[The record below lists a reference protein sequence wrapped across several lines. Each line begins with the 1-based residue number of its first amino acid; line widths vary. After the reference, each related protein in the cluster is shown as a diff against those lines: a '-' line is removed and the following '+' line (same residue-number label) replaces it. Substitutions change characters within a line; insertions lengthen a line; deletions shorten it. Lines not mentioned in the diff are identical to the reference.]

1 MRMNNHNPTVKWLST
16 ALLAMV
22 FLTVACES
30 DDFKGKHC
38 LGMSSKISC
47 RQATTKNNPFK
58 FRLNWHTPLFSRHG
72 IIKASLT
79 SLTFLTF
86 GKLQAS
92 LIFRSLNRKVRF
104 CSWLN
109 ENNPMIVTF
118 VLTGRTRVHCTMSP
132 GCYPGL
138 RKPLG
143 FQPAFAC
150 FVISS
155 PPLLVWLLT
164 PRMGQHLLSPG

>member
-1 MRMNNHNPTVKWLST
+1 MIKIKYWF
-16 ALLAMV
+16 LAIGQR
-22 FLTVACES
+22 F
-30 DDFKGKHC
+30 FQRFP
-38 LGMSSKISC
+38 SKISC

>member
-1 MRMNNHNPTVKWLST
+1 MVCFVVTQHSESELS
-16 ALLAMV
+16 L
-22 FLTVACES
+22 
-30 DDFKGKHC
+30 C
-38 LGMSSKISC
+38 LRYSKTSC

-72 IIKASLT
+72 IIKTSLT